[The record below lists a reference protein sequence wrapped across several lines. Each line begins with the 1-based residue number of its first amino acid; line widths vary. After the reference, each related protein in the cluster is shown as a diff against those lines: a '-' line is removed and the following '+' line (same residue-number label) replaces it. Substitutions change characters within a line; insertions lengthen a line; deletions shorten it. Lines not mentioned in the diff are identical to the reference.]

1 MSEKLAHNEKKRSDH
16 EHFDVEVDNVICLT
30 DEQIGKQRIDSKGQ
44 QSDFAFAAMRLT
56 ENKERKRRKK
66 RMRADGGKETRNQ
79 IFWILS
85 ILF

>member
-30 DEQIGKQRIDSKGQ
+30 DKQIGKQRIDSKGQ

-56 ENKERKRRKK
+56 ENKARKRKK
-66 RMRADGGKETRNQ
+66 RKRADGGGKLEKE
-79 IFWILS
+79 S
-85 ILF
+85 